1 MKLYFSPGTCSL
13 SPHIAL
19 RETGQSFDLVQVD
32 TKTKKT
38 KAGDDFLAVNPKGMV
53 PVLVLDN
60 GDVLTEGPAIVQYIA
75 DKKPSALMPSAG
87 NTERY
92 RVLEWLNYITAEI
105 HKAFTPL
112 FKPDTPEDYRTISKN
127 NLATRFGYLD
137 GKLAGKQFL
146 TGDNFTV
153 ADAYLFTVV
162 SWSKFQDIDVAT
174 WPNLKAFMDRVAARP
189 KVQEAMQAEGL
200 LKAAA

>member
-1 MKLYFSPGTCSL
+1 MKLYFAPGACSL

-19 RETGQSFDLVQVD
+19 RETDQPFELVQVD

-38 KAGDDFLAVNPKGMV
+38 KAGDDFLAVNPNGMV

-60 GDVLTEGPAIVQYIA
+60 GEVLTEGPAIVQYIA
-75 DKKPSALMPSAG
+75 DKKPNGLIPAAGSA
-87 NTERY
+87 ERY

-112 FKPDTPEDYRTISKN
+112 FKPDTPEEYRTISRS
-127 NLATRFGYLD
+127 NLATRFGFLD
-137 GKLAGKQFL
+137 GKLAGRQFL
-146 TGDNFTV
+146 TGDTFTV

-162 SWSKFQDIDVAT
+162 NWSKFQNIDIAK

-200 LKAAA
+200 IKAAA

>member
-1 MKLYFSPGTCSL
+1 MKLYFSPGACSL

-19 RETGQSFDLVQVD
+19 RETGQPVDLIQVD

-38 KAGDDFLAVNPKGMV
+38 KTGDDFLKINPKGMV
-53 PVLVLDN
+53 PVLVLDS
-60 GDVLTEGPAIVQYIA
+60 GEVLTEGPAIVQYIA
-75 DKKPSALMPSAG
+75 DRKPSALIPAAG
-87 NTERY
+87 NAERY
-92 RVLEWLNYITAEI
+92 RVLEWLNYITSEI

-112 FKPDTPEDYRTISKN
+112 FKPNTPDEYKTISKD

-162 SWSKFQDIDVAT
+162 NWSKFHNIDVAT

>member
-60 GDVLTEGPAIVQYIA
+60 GEVLTEGPAIVQYIA

-87 NTERY
+87 NAERY

-112 FKPDTPEDYRTISKN
+112 FKPDTPEGYRTISKN

-137 GKLAGKQFL
+137 GKLAGKKFL

>member
-13 SPHIAL
+13 SPHIAF
-19 RETGQSFDLVQVD
+19 RETGQSFDLIQVD

-60 GDVLTEGPAIVQYIA
+60 GEVLTEGPAIVQYIA
-75 DKKPSALMPSAG
+75 DKKPGSLLPESGSA
-87 NTERY
+87 ERY
-92 RVLEWLNYITAEI
+92 RVLEWLNYITSEI

-112 FKPDTPEDYRTISKN
+112 FKPDTPEEYRTISKN

-146 TGDNFTV
+146 TGNNFTV

-162 SWSKFQDIDVAT
+162 NWSKFQDIDVAQ
-174 WPNLKAFMDRVAARP
+174 WPSLKAFMDRVAARP
-189 KVQEAMQAEGL
+189 KVREAMQAEGL
-200 LKAAA
+200 LKVAA

>member
-1 MKLYFSPGTCSL
+1 MKLYFSPGACSL

-19 RETGQSFDLVQVD
+19 RETGQPFDLVQVD

-53 PVLVLDN
+53 PVLVLDS
-60 GDVLTEGPAIVQYIA
+60 GEVLTEGPAIVQYIA
-75 DKKPSALMPSAG
+75 DRTPSALIPAAG
-87 NTERY
+87 NAERY
-92 RVLEWLNYITAEI
+92 RVLEWLNYITSEI

-112 FKPDTPEDYRTISKN
+112 FKPDTPDEYKTISKD
-127 NLATRFGYLD
+127 NLGTRFGYLD
-137 GKLAGKQFL
+137 GKLAGKTFL

-162 SWSKFQDIDVAT
+162 NWSKFHNIDVAK

-200 LKAAA
+200 IKAAA

>member
-1 MKLYFSPGTCSL
+1 MKLYFSPGACSL

-19 RETGQSFDLVQVD
+19 RETGQPFDLVQVD

-53 PVLVLDN
+53 PVLVLDS
-60 GDVLTEGPAIVQYIA
+60 GEVLTEGPAIVQYIA
-75 DKKPSALMPSAG
+75 DRTPSALIPAAG
-87 NTERY
+87 NAERY
-92 RVLEWLNYITAEI
+92 RVLEWLNYITSEI

-112 FKPDTPEDYRTISKN
+112 FKPDTPDEYKTISKD
-127 NLATRFGYLD
+127 NLGTRFGYLD
-137 GKLAGKQFL
+137 GKLTGKTFL

-162 SWSKFQDIDVAT
+162 NWSKFQDIDVAQ

-189 KVQEAMQAEGL
+189 KVREAMQAEGL
-200 LKAAA
+200 LKVAA

>member
-1 MKLYFSPGTCSL
+1 MKLYFSPGACSL
-13 SPHIAL
+13 SPHIAF
-19 RETGQSFDLVQVD
+19 RETGQSFDLIQVD

-60 GDVLTEGPAIVQYIA
+60 GEVLTEGPAIVQYIA
-75 DKKPSALMPSAG
+75 DKKPGSLLPASGSA
-87 NTERY
+87 ERY
-92 RVLEWLNYITAEI
+92 RVLEWLNYITSEI
-105 HKAFTPL
+105 HKAFTPM
-112 FKPDTPEDYRTISKN
+112 FKPNTPEDYKTISKD

-162 SWSKFQDIDVAT
+162 NWSKFHNIDVAK